1 MGRNDANKKS
11 VVVDWIIVVV
21 GEIWGIGGAEGGA
34 APVKPRPKRREG
46 GTQVHKKEDN
56 ERERRE
62 IKVGRRTD
70 RDGERYPKR
79 EGHYLF

>member
-21 GEIWGIGGAEGGA
+21 GEIWGSGGAEGGE

-46 GTQVHKKEDN
+46 GRNSSAQE
-56 ERERRE
+56 
-62 IKVGRRTD
+62 GRKTTS
-70 RDGERYPKR
+70 EK
-79 EGHYLF
+79 